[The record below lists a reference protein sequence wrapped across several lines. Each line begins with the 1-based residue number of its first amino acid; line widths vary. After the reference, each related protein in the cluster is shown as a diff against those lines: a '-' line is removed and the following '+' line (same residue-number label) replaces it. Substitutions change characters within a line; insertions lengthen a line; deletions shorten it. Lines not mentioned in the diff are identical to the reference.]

1 MESVARARY
10 VRMAPRKVRL
20 VVDMIR
26 GKKVVDAL
34 AVLKMVEKSAA
45 EVVAKAI
52 LSAAANAES
61 GKGMTADSL
70 VVKSAFVDEGPTMK
84 RFMPRAMG
92 RATPIRK
99 RTSHVTVVLSE
110 KK

>member
-1 MESVARARY
+1 MEAVARARY

-20 VVDMIR
+20 VADMVR
-26 GKKVVDAL
+26 GKKVADAL
-34 AVLKMVEKSAA
+34 AVLALVKKSAA
-45 EVVAKAI
+45 AVVAKTI
-52 LSAAANAES
+52 RSAAANAE
-61 GKGMTADSL
+61 GDKKMAADRL

-99 RTSHVTVVLSE
+99 RTSHLTVVLSE
-110 KK
+110 RK

>member
-20 VVDMIR
+20 VVDMVR
-26 GKKVVDAL
+26 GKKVSDAL
-34 AVLKMVEKSAA
+34 AVLGLVNKSAA
-45 EVVAKAI
+45 EVVAKTI
-52 LSAAANAES
+52 RSAAANAES
-61 GKGMTADSL
+61 NKGLVTGDL

-110 KK
+110 K